1 MSAAASGNPTV
12 MSASTFVIQVDGIQV
27 ATFSELSGINTEVEP
42 VEYIATG
49 TQGIVHTKQYG
60 KTVPPQVTL
69 KRGLDTQTYMWA
81 WHQAVLQ
88 GEPGARKTCSL
99 QLFAA
104 AQSPKSGQPV
114 ITYILENAWPTKL
127 EISGMTAGYSELV
140 TETVVL
146 MCDQILM
153 QPAG

>member
-1 MSAAASGNPTV
+1 MPAVANGNPTV
-12 MSASTFVIQVDGIQV
+12 MTASSFVIQVDGIQV

-49 TQGIVHTKQYG
+49 PGGIVHTKQYG
-60 KTVPPQVTL
+60 KTKPPQITL
-69 KRGLDTQTYMWA
+69 KRGLDTETYMWA

-88 GEPGARKTCSL
+88 GDPAARKTCSL
-99 QLFAA
+99 QVFAA
-104 AQSPKSGQPV
+104 SQSPKAGQPI
-114 ITYILENAWPTKL
+114 ITYLLENAWPSKL
-127 EISGMTAGYSELV
+127 EISAMKAGATEVV

-146 MCDQILM
+146 HCDQILM

>member
-1 MSAAASGNPTV
+1 MAVASGNPTV

-27 ATFSELSGINTEVEP
+27 ATFSELSGINTEVES

-49 TQGIVHTKQYG
+49 PEGILHTKQFG
-60 KTVPPQVTL
+60 KTKPPTVTL
-69 KRGLDTQTYMWA
+69 KRGLDTQTYMWS

-88 GEPGARKTCSL
+88 GDPTARKTCSL

-104 AQSPKSGQPV
+104 SASPKSGQPL
-114 ITYILENAWPTKL
+114 ITYLLENAWPSKL
-127 EISGMTAGYSELV
+127 EIGGMKAGATEVV

-146 MCDQILM
+146 HCDQILM
-153 QPAG
+153 QPGG